1 MRACAILV
9 ISTTALSA
17 CSNLVWQGPKT
28 YTPPPIQQI
37 TVDDLGIDDVVDI
50 LTPAAFGVSRNV
62 VNDSATTPV
71 PAGYLVTERIV
82 RWVFVAAG
90 GTVGWVPGDPAT
102 HTVYTQTVAGP
113 ALAPGASAPIGF
125 GPVPPLPCGLYQ
137 ETLTV
142 DAGNAVAEANE
153 GDNVGRHFF
162 FVPSTQNFVINVI
175 PVAPSIV
182 HTAGPTNTHTF
193 RVTAAGAPAWVYGH
207 FSYVANEGSTAFTQ
221 PPRNTPGGPGP
232 QVIQMFVT
240 PKTHTISRFGLEPTV
255 TGKIT
260 VISQDGCIIKQE
272 SAKAFIEHEV
282 R

>member
-1 MRACAILV
+1 M
-9 ISTTALSA
+9 
-17 CSNLVWQGPKT
+17 
-28 YTPPPIQQI
+28 
-37 TVDDLGIDDVVDI
+37 VDI
-50 LTPAAFGVSRNV
+50 LTPAAFGASRNV
-62 VNDSATTPV
+62 VNTSATTPV

-82 RWVFVAAG
+82 RWVFVAAS

-113 ALAPGASAPIGF
+113 TLGPGASAPINF
-125 GPVPPLPCGLYQ
+125 GPVPSLPCGLYQ

-142 DAGNAVAEANE
+142 DAGNTVTETDE

-175 PVAPSIV
+175 PVQTSIV
-182 HTAGPTNTHTF
+182 HTAGPTNTHLF
-193 RVTAAGAPAWVYGH
+193 RITAAGAPAWRYGH
-207 FSYVANEGSTAFTQ
+207 FSYVANEGSTAATI

-232 QVIQMFVT
+232 QVIQMVVT

-272 SAKAFIEHEV
+272 SAKAFIEHDV